1 MKLLITLVVGAL
13 MFGACSSDDD
23 TGNDGTSVGADEPV
37 ETSTADTALTGTA
50 VSGTVTI
57 AADTPDVTFFPSS
70 GATLSVTLQD
80 VSVADAPAMVLSSQT
95 IELTDQEFP
104 IPFEL
109 PYELGSIVENHT
121 YSVAARVETG
131 GDLVMISD
139 TMTPVITNDAPTS
152 DVDVVLISIADN

>member
-1 MKLLITLVVGAL
+1 ML
-13 MFGACSSDDD
+13 GACSSDDD
-23 TGNDGTSVGADEPV
+23 AGNDGTSVGGDEPV
-37 ETSTADTALTGTA
+37 ATSATDTAVTGN
-50 VSGTVTI
+50 VTI
-57 AADTPDVTFFPSS
+57 AADAPAVTFLPSS

-121 YSVAARVETG
+121 YSVAARVE
-131 GDLVMISD
+131 SRR
-139 TMTPVITNDAPTS
+139 
-152 DVDVVLISIADN
+152 